1 MLLTTEPLSGDKDNL
16 RIPTE
21 QIPGCTE
28 QPPGLVTLAA
38 CSENEGAGSAH
49 HSFQMFASGSVT
61 DRNKYRRATTLFP
74 HTGEQSG
81 TDRLEEP

>member
-16 RIPTE
+16 WIPAE
-21 QIPGCTE
+21 QMPGRTE
-28 QPPGLVTLAA
+28 QPPGFVTLAA
-38 CSENEGAGSAH
+38 CSENEEADSPL

-61 DRNKYRRATTLFP
+61 DRNKYRRAATLFP

-81 TDRLEEP
+81 SDRLGDP